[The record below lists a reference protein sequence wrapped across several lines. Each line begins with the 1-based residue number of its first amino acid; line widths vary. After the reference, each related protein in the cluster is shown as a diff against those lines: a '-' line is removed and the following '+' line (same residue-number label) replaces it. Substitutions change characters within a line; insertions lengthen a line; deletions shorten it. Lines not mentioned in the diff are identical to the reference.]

1 MAEFDVF
8 SGELLEESKRFL
20 EKASESADEI
30 AKTAFLHAALLLS
43 CSALEARVNAV
54 AADAAQYRSGLT
66 VHERALLLEK
76 DVRLEKGEF
85 KIVDVLK
92 MTRLDE
98 RIEFI
103 FVRLSG
109 KTLDK
114 SEAWWGALKAA
125 IRLRNAL
132 THPKDVPA
140 VNEKSVGAA
149 IEATIEAL
157 NALSKAIYGK
167 AYPAANRGLASK
179 LQF

>member
-1 MAEFDVF
+1 MAEFDTF

-20 EKASESADEI
+20 EKARESPDSV
-30 AKTAFLHAALLLS
+30 AKTAYLHSALLLS
-43 CSALEARVNAV
+43 CSALEARVNAI
-54 AADAAQYRSGLT
+54 AADAAQHRTNLT
-66 VHERALLLEK
+66 VHERGLLLEK

-85 KIVDVLK
+85 QMVEGLK

-98 RIEFI
+98 RIEFVI
-103 FVRLSG
+103 VRLSG
-109 KTLDK
+109 KRLDK
-114 SEAWWGALKAA
+114 SKSWWGELMAA

-140 VNEKSVGAA
+140 VTEKSVTAA
-149 IEATIEAL
+149 IQATIDAL

-167 AYPAANRGLASK
+167 PYPAANRRLASK